1 MMAVGFGCLRLAPR
15 DFWSLTFPELLA
27 ALDGLY
33 GIADTTAPPARAD
46 LERLMQRFPDA
57 G

>member
-1 MMAVGFGCLRLAPR
+1 MAVGFGCLRLAPR